1 MRKYVLSLL
10 IGGICTNGA
19 FATGLTDAILN
30 VQNACSG
37 ISESMYNLKVKAG
50 IGTAVSAVGTVAGG
64 VALGAGIAK
73 QKTDSEIAELPD
85 EIYELAK
92 KRVQQDGIGGVD
104 VEVLHKEIDDYFA
117 SLPDEEVVNDVSLE
131 NLVNKSKKQGNL
143 RTGFAGVATATNIA
157 STALAATNKVGADL
171 EQNISNCIEAV
182 SELAKAK
189 IVASLEETDTDA
201 DLARAESIIV
211 ACRDYEIV
219 DLKPINS
226 RAVGAAVASGIGAGT
241 GVVGTITSALA
252 NTDKTRAGD
261 ATTEHTLNAAANV
274 MSGATAAAGATAAI
288 FNATQIAAIKK
299 VVSVADMC
307 EEALK

>member
-37 ISESMYNLKVKAG
+37 ISVSMHDLKVKAG
-50 IGTAVSAVGTVAGG
+50 ISTAVSAVGTVAGG
-64 VALGAGIAK
+64 VALGAGVAK

-92 KRVQQDGIGGVD
+92 KRVPQDGIGNVKVAD
-104 VEVLHKEIDDYFA
+104 LNQEIENYFA
-117 SLPDEEVVNDVSLE
+117 SLPKEDAAKDVSVE
-131 NLVNKSKKQGNL
+131 NLVKESKKQGNL

-157 STALAATNKVGADL
+157 STALSATNKVGAEL
-171 EQNISNCIEAV
+171 EQKISNCIEAV

-189 IVASLEETDTDA
+189 IVASLEDNDTDA
-201 DLARAESIIV
+201 DFARAESIIV

-219 DLKPINS
+219 DLNPINS
-226 RAVGAAVASGIGAGT
+226 RAVGAAVASGIGAGA
-241 GVVGTITSALA
+241 GIVGTIPVRLQIQI
-252 NTDKTRAGD
+252 K
-261 ATTEHTLNAAANV
+261 HV
-274 MSGATAAAGATAAI
+274 MAMRLQNI
-288 FNATQIAAIKK
+288 H
-299 VVSVADMC
+299 
-307 EEALK
+307 

>member
-92 KRVQQDGIGGVD
+92 KRVLQDGIGNVS
-104 VEVLHKEIDDYFA
+104 VETLNNEIEKYFA
-117 SLPDEEVVNDVSLE
+117 SLPSEGANDVSVE

-157 STALAATNKVGADL
+157 STALSATNKVGAEL
-171 EQNISNCIEAV
+171 EQKISNCIEAV

-201 DLARAESIIV
+201 DFARAESIIV

-219 DLKPINS
+219 DLNPINS
-226 RAVGAAVASGIGAGT
+226 RAVGAAVASGVGAGT

-274 MSGATAAAGATAAI
+274 MSGATVAAGATAAI

>member
-1 MRKYVLSLL
+1 MH
-10 IGGICTNGA
+10 
-19 FATGLTDAILN
+19 
-30 VQNACSG
+30 
-37 ISESMYNLKVKAG
+37 NLKVKAG

-92 KRVQQDGIGGVD
+92 KRVQQDGIGGVN
-104 VEVLHKEIDDYFA
+104 VEALHKEIDEYFA
-117 SLPDEEVVNDVSLE
+117 SLSDEEVVNDVSLE